1 MNCFWKEIKNGF
13 EEKEKKE
20 KENLKIKEFKKGK
33 IYFWRTYQNFPILFE
48 LKSVFQI
55 IFEFDLVC
63 IWI

>member
-1 MNCFWKEIKNGF
+1 MLLEKIGSGF
-13 EEKEKKE
+13 EV
-20 KENLKIKEFKKGK
+20 KENMKIKDFKKGK
-33 IYFWRTYQNFPILFE
+33 IYFWRTYQNFSILFE